1 MAKDLV
7 RVGEVLNGLG
17 VRLGLGRSADIGIIW
32 KRWEQ
37 IVGATIAGHAEPS
50 SLRDG
55 SLRIRATSPAWAAE
69 LAYLAG
75 EIKSRANA
83 LIGRD
88 AVTEIRVW
96 TGPGRVV
103 RPNPQVPRDQGEKEH
118 GNSAP
123 ADPREAFERARTA
136 WLRRRS

>member
-1 MAKDLV
+1 MGKDLV

-32 KRWEQ
+32 KGWDQ
-37 IVGATIAGHAEPS
+37 IVGETIAGHAEPS

-55 SLRIRATSPAWAAE
+55 LLRIRAESPAWAAE

-75 EIKSRANA
+75 EIKSRAND
-83 LIGRD
+83 LVGRS
-88 AVTEIRVW
+88 AVTDVRVW

-103 RPNPQVPRDQGEKEH
+103 RPDPKVSQDHVNMERADKE
-118 GNSAP
+118 AT
-123 ADPREAFERARTA
+123 DPMEAFERARTA

>member
-1 MAKDLV
+1 MGKDFV

-17 VRLGLGRSADIGIIW
+17 LRLGLGRSADIGIIW
-32 KRWEQ
+32 KRWDQ
-37 IVGATIAGHAEPS
+37 IVGPTIAGHAEPG

-55 SLRIRATSPAWAAE
+55 LLRIRAESPAWAAE

-75 EIKSRANA
+75 EIKTRAND
-83 LIGRD
+83 LVGRS
-88 AVTEIRVW
+88 AVTDVRVW

-103 RPNPQVPRDQGEKEH
+103 RP
-118 GNSAP
+118 AP
-123 ADPREAFERARTA
+123 KVSQDHDNMERADKAATDPMEAFERARTA

>member
-1 MAKDLV
+1 MAKDFV

-32 KRWEQ
+32 KRWDQ
-37 IVGATIAGHAEPS
+37 LVGATIAGHAEPT

-55 SLRIRATSPAWAAE
+55 LLRIRAESPAWAAE

-75 EIKSRANA
+75 EIKTRAND
-83 LIGRD
+83 LVGRK

-103 RPNPQVPRDQGEKEH
+103 RSDANVPQDQTENERGD
-118 GNSAP
+118 GAAP
-123 ADPREAFERARTA
+123 DPMEAFERARTA
-136 WLRRRS
+136 WHRRHS

>member
-1 MAKDLV
+1 MGKDLV

-32 KRWEQ
+32 KRWDQ

-55 SLRIRATSPAWAAE
+55 LLRIRAESPTWAAE

-75 EIKSRANA
+75 EIKTRANDFV
-83 LIGRD
+83 GRT
-88 AVTEIRVW
+88 AVVDVRVW

-103 RPNPQVPRDQGEKEH
+103 RP
-118 GNSAP
+118 
-123 ADPREAFERARTA
+123 DPKVSQDHVSIERGDRATTDPMEAFERARTA
-136 WLRRRS
+136 WRRRRS